1 MNSCF
6 FILCRSTA
14 ANLYLNLSLALVIKW
29 MHFDL
34 KFRYFIKAEWF
45 GSFFARFL
53 SSISGLACASPMHV
67 ISTSSAKSR
76 RIMNGSH
83 DGKSFSLALA
93 RTPLRSEGSNEDLM
107 RQNYITLVIVKT
119 NINWLIKQQTA
130 LDLILYLDIVITNI
144 ILCQNKGLCQLTPSS
159 YHLWLI
165 NFAKKGSITTVWS
178 ISRSLFC
185 TAFPSWW
192 GLLRSAGLQS
202 LRVGV
207 GWRAP
212 FWFRITCNL
221 K

>member
-1 MNSCF
+1 MNPCL
-6 FILCRSTA
+6 FILSRSTA
-14 ANLYLNLSLALVIKW
+14 ANLCLNLSLALVIKL

-93 RTPLRSEGSNEDLM
+93 RTFSPPPSTAQIRSGFNEDLM

-130 LDLILYLDIVITNI
+130 LDLILYYDIVISDI
-144 ILCQNKGLCQLTPSS
+144 SS
-159 YHLWLI
+159 RFKMSW
-165 NFAKKGSITTVWS
+165 V
-178 ISRSLFC
+178 
-185 TAFPSWW
+185 AFLP
-192 GLLRSAGLQS
+192 
-202 LRVGV
+202 
-207 GWRAP
+207 
-212 FWFRITCNL
+212 
-221 K
+221 